1 MTTLITPVAVFPA
14 TANTLYIRA
23 GNLGPPPSYY
33 YQLQNVTE
41 VEKTRD
47 VANPDYVPASI
58 DADGN
63 AVAAQ
68 GEPTITETYTDQVVV
83 VLKDGN
89 VSMTKEQWAA
99 WPADADDERVQL
111 EAAAENLGL
120 TLV

>member
-1 MTTLITPVAVFPA
+1 MTSSIVPVSVFPS
-14 TANTLYIRA
+14 TANTLYLRA
-23 GNLGPPPSYY
+23 GNLGPPPAYY

-41 VEKTRD
+41 VQKTRD

-89 VSMTKEQWAA
+89 VSMTQDQWAA

-111 EAAAENLGL
+111 EAIAENLGL

>member
-1 MTTLITPVAVFPA
+1 MTSSIAPVSVFPS

-23 GNLGPPPSYY
+23 GNLGPPPQYF
-33 YQLQNVTE
+33 YQLQNV
-41 VEKTRD
+41 
-47 VANPDYVPASI
+47 

-63 AVAAQ
+63 V
-68 GEPTITETYTDQVVV
+68 T

-89 VSMTKEQWAA
+89 VNMTQEQWAA

-111 EAAAENLGL
+111 TAIAENLGL